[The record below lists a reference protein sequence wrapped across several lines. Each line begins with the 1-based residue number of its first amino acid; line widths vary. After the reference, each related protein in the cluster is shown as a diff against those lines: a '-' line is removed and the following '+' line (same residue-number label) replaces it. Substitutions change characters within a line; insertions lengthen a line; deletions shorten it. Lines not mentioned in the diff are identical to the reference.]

1 MDLALWECA
10 KLWPSSTQ
18 PDVVLSLGTGTE
30 DNLKSPKAPNFRHL
44 LNDGF
49 IPRLCRSFMSSLDGE
64 RTWRNIANRLDEST
78 KADYFRLNVPWTGEE
93 PRLDDV
99 ECIDTLR
106 RLVQLQPQGSRDRTR
121 IASALLVASFYF
133 KLNEIPTFQTGQ
145 YLCTGMIRCRNDF
158 RAVSSSL
165 LRIHNTQLELT
176 TDTESLGL
184 LTSDDICEQCHVYC
198 KTVQFHVR
206 YLEDVVTLFVKIN
219 GLERRKISGFPHSM
233 SWFSR
238 QQHLDAPFGRIDH
251 DLESLTK
258 CRACTSYQD
267 HRIEMR
273 TTRKRKR
280 QCSEASRKRVKRG

>member
-1 MDLALWECA
+1 
-10 KLWPSSTQ
+10 
-18 PDVVLSLGTGTE
+18 
-30 DNLKSPKAPNFRHL
+30 
-44 LNDGF
+44 
-49 IPRLCRSFMSSLDGE
+49 MSSLDGE

-99 ECIDTLR
+99 DCMDALR
-106 RLVQLQPQGSRDRTR
+106 RLVQLQPQGPRDRTR

-133 KLNEIPTFQTGQ
+133 ELDGIPTFQTGQ
-145 YLCTGMIRCRNDF
+145 HLCKGVIRCRNDF

-184 LTSDDICEQCHVYC
+184 LTSDDIYEECHVYC
-198 KTVQFHVR
+198 KSVQFHVR
-206 YLEDVVTLFVKIN
+206 SLEDVVSMFVKIN

-238 QQHLDAPFGRIDH
+238 QQHLDAPFGRTDH
-251 DLESLTK
+251 DLERLTK
-258 CRACTSYQD
+258 CLACTSHQN
-267 HRIEMR
+267 HRIGRR

-280 QCSEASRKRVKRG
+280 QRSEASRKRVKRG